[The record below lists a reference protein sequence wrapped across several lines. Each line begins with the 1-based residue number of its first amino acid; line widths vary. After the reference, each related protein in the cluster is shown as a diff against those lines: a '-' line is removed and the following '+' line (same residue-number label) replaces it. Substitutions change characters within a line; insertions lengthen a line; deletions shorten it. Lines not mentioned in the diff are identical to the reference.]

1 MATNYVQEGNVVEFT
16 AGSAISSGDVVVI
29 GGLLGVAL
37 ADVANGAVGQ
47 AQVSGVFTLPKVS
60 AAVIAAGERVQWDVS
75 ATGIEDAAA
84 TPASG
89 DLVNC
94 GIAMEAAG
102 NGVTEIDILLNV
114 SGATITA

>member
-1 MATNYVQEGNVVEFT
+1 MATNYVQDGTVMPFT
-16 AGSAISSGDVVVI
+16 ASGAVSSGDPVVI

-37 ADVANGAVGQ
+37 ADVADTEVGQ
-47 AQVSGVFTLPKVS
+47 ASIEGVFSLPKVS

-84 TPASG
+84 TPATG
-89 DLVNC
+89 DLVNV

-102 NGVTEIDILLNV
+102 NGVTTIAVKLNV
-114 SGATITA
+114 SGATIT